1 MQNRFSPFDHLELNA
16 GICFLSAKK
25 SNGFLPVFP
34 AWMIERYGLQNR
46 SVALPDGRPLPY
58 QGITLPVCSESE
70 VSIQKLQQDAEA
82 VFNRGFSG
90 LKQADEV
97 QLFQFTGLILYGFIW
112 HELRSAMQQEQAAGS
127 KFSMSH
133 SLLQKFANLHMML
146 QSLLYPT
153 EFDEPHPW
161 SVQLFQV
168 QNEPGE
174 FVFKDEISTL
184 FFSLRAADFGLIM
197 LMQDCGLNARY
208 HKNLLDKIGTKP
220 LHAIQFEELN
230 ARFLYS
236 AYLLQKAIVF
246 SVMEANGTTYI
257 EAEPADSIGGRPL
270 FETWEEK
277 TYAQVLENFW
287 KPWGYTLFEIRKNP
301 ENPKSFLLD
310 EKGIFVESVK
320 L

>member
-1 MQNRFSPFDHLELNA
+1 MQNRFSPFDHLDLNN
-16 GICFLSAKK
+16 GRCFLSGEK
-25 SNGFLPVFP
+25 SLSFIAVFP
-34 AWMIERYGLQNR
+34 GWMIEKYSLQNR

-58 QGITLPVCSESE
+58 SGIALPVTKYTETA
-70 VSIQKLQQDAEA
+70 IYKMQDAVKA
-82 VFNRGFSG
+82 VFADGFSG
-90 LKQADEV
+90 IKRADETK
-97 QLFQFTGLILYGFIW
+97 LFQFTGLILYAFIW

-127 KFSMSH
+127 RFGMSH
-133 SLLQKFANLHMML
+133 ALLQKFANLHMML

-153 EFDEPHPW
+153 EFDEPFPW
-161 SVQLFQV
+161 AVQLFEV

-184 FFSLRAADFGLIM
+184 FFSLRTADFGIII

-208 HKNLLDKIGTKP
+208 HKNLLDKIGTHR
-220 LHAIQFEELN
+220 LHAVQFEELN

-236 AYLLQKAIVF
+236 AYLLQKSIVF

-257 EAEPADSIGGRPL
+257 EAEPADSIGGRAI

-287 KPWGYTLFEIRKNP
+287 KPWGYTLFEIRKDP
-301 ENPKSFLLD
+301 EHSKSFLLD
-310 EKGIFVESVK
+310 ENDGFVEDVK